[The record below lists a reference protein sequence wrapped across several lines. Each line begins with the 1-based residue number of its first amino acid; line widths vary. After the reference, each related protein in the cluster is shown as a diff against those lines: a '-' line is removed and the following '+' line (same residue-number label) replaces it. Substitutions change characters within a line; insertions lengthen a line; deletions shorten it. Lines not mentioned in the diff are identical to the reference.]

1 MRTARLEGKKKS
13 KLLQDV
19 KEGLEKIQQ
28 AEDDKLESHLPT
40 MSTADQEK
48 EAILT
53 VGKYWEQPTSST
65 ILLNN
70 VSPQRVPTASSPL
83 RAAR

>member
-28 AEDDKLESHLPT
+28 AEADKLESHLPT
-40 MSTADQEK
+40 TSTADQEK

-53 VGKYWEQPTSST
+53 VSKFS
-65 ILLNN
+65 
-70 VSPQRVPTASSPL
+70 
-83 RAAR
+83 